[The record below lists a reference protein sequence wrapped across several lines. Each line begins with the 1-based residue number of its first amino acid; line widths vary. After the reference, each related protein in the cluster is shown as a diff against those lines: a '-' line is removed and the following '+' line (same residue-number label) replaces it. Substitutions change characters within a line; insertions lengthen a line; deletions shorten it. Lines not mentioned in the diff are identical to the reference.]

1 MRTLYPEIKPNSS
14 TMLTVDAPHEIYVEE
29 CGNPQGLPVLFVHGG
44 PGAGCEPY
52 HRRFFDPNIYRI
64 VLFDQRGAGRSRPH
78 AHLEGNNT
86 AALVSDMEAIRE
98 SLGIDS
104 WVLFGGSWGSTL
116 SLVYAETHPDRV
128 LAMVLRGIFL
138 CRDEE
143 IDWFYRE
150 GASRVFPDYWEDFL
164 APLSDGERA
173 DPVAAHYRRL
183 VGNDELARMSSAK
196 AWSIWEGRTS
206 SLRPKQSVVDFFS
219 DPHTALALA
228 RIECHYFVNHCFLE
242 PSQILRDAQYL
253 HGIPGT
259 IVHGRYDMICPL
271 ENAWALSR
279 AWPQAQLRVVAD
291 AGHSATEPGTVD
303 ALVQATDALP
313 RALGPADG
321 PLRDR

>member
-14 TMLTVDAPHEIYVEE
+14 TMLEVDAPHEIYVEE

-44 PGAGCEPY
+44 PGAGCESY

-78 AHLEGNNT
+78 AHLEDNTT
-86 AALVSDMEAIRE
+86 AALVADMERIRE

-116 SLVYAETHPDRV
+116 SLVYAETHSERV
-128 LAMVLRGIFL
+128 LALVLRGIFL

-143 IDWFYRE
+143 IDWFYRQ
-150 GASRVFPDYWEDFL
+150 GANRVFPDYWEDFL
-164 APLSDGERA
+164 APLSDSERA
-173 DPVAAHYRRL
+173 DPVGAHYRRL

-196 AWSIWEGRTS
+196 AWSIWEGRAS

-242 PSQILRDAQYL
+242 PNQILRDAQRL
-253 HGIPGT
+253 QGIPGT
-259 IVHGRYDMICPL
+259 IVHGRYDMVCPL
-271 ENAWALSR
+271 ENAWALSQ
-279 AWPQAQLRVVAD
+279 AWPQAQLRIVAD
-291 AGHSATEPGTVD
+291 AGHSATEPATVD
-303 ALVQATDALP
+303 ALIQATDALP
-313 RALGPADG
+313 RALEAPDG
-321 PLRDR
+321 PVRDR